1 MRPFLMMIGRIS
13 SPLIMGIVN
22 VTPDSFS
29 DGGMHSSAGS
39 AIEHGHALIGEG
51 ADIIDVGGE
60 SSRPGAQPVS
70 LEEELSRVIPVVEAL
85 ARSVPVS
92 VDTTKPEV
100 MAEAISAGA
109 AMINDINA
117 LSGVDPAFLAGSTVS
132 ICLMHMQG
140 DPMTMQH
147 APRYNDVLEEVYG
160 FLEKRV
166 DALVEAGISKER
178 LLIDPGFGFGKTV
191 EQNLILLRHLDR
203 FKELGLPIL
212 AGLSRKSM
220 LGAITGRGVG
230 ERIHASV
237 AASLLAVLNGA
248 SIVRV
253 HDVGATRD
261 ALKLLNAVE
270 GRA

>member
-1 MRPFLMMIGRIS
+1 MRPFLMLIGRIS
-13 SPLIMGIVN
+13 SPLIMGVVN

-29 DGGMHSSAGS
+29 DGGKHFSTAS
-39 AIEHGHALIGEG
+39 AIEHGLKLIEEG
-51 ADIIDVGGE
+51 ADIVDVGGE

-85 ARSVPVS
+85 AGSAPVS

-100 MAEAISAGA
+100 MTDAISAGA

-117 LSGVDPAFLAGSTVS
+117 LSGIDPTFLADANVS

-140 DPMTMQH
+140 GPMTMQRS
-147 APRYNDVLEEVYG
+147 PSYNDVLEEVYD
-160 FLEKRV
+160 FLERRV

-178 LLIDPGFGFGKTV
+178 LLIDPGFGFGKTL

-203 FKELGLPIL
+203 FGELGLPIL

-237 AASLLAVLNGA
+237 AASLLAVQKGA
-248 SIVRV
+248 SVVRV
-253 HDVGATRD
+253 HDVGAMKD
-261 ALKLLNAVE
+261 ALKVLSAVE